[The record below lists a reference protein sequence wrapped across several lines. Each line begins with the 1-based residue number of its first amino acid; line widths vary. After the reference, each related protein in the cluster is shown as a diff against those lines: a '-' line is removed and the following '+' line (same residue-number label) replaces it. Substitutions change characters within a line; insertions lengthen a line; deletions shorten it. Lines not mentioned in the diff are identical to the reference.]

1 MKLRIGGH
9 EPKRLVRYASA
20 GERDDPPAPPPAVY
34 DTTSPEFAASPEDR
48 TLQRVNDL
56 QEAVNQ
62 RLDLWQ
68 KADSDLARI
77 RVEIGEARKALDVEL
92 FTNLV
97 RREVDLVK
105 RAFELE
111 LDLARTKVAFYQARA
126 SLLNDRAP
134 AERAEL
140 AEARRVFEAAKVVFD
155 AAERAATGRRR
166 ECVDA
171 QQGYHRAIADL
182 RRLDERRMQA
192 ARQEIEAVQ
201 VLHRVRGT
209 TTGVG
214 DV

>member
-9 EPKRLVRYASA
+9 EPKRLVRYASV
-20 GERDDPPAPPPAVY
+20 GEREDPPAPPPPVFA
-34 DTTSPEFAASPEDR
+34 TTPPEFAAGPENR
-48 TLQRVNDL
+48 THQRVNDL

-62 RLDLWQ
+62 LLDLWQ

-92 FTNLV
+92 FTQLV

-111 LDLARTKVAFYQARA
+111 LELARAKATFYQAKA

-134 AERAEL
+134 ADRAEL

-155 AAERAATGRRR
+155 AADRAAAGRRR
-166 ECVDA
+166 ELVDA

-182 RRLDERRMQA
+182 GRLDERRMQA
-192 ARQEIEAVQ
+192 ARLEIEAVQ

-209 TTGVG
+209 STGVE